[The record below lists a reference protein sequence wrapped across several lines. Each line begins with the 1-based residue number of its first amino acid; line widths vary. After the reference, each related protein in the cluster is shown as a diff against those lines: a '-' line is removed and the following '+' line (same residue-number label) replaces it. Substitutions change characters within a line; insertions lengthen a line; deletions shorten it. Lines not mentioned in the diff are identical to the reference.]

1 MQPIRPATLLPQSAF
16 GVSLRIKG
24 KGSRILLV
32 VNLTPSI
39 GVLVAGWWLP
49 RDASA
54 HGPAMD
60 QHLLLNLWIALAL
73 LALAHVILFVGVLA
87 WRRRGELPE
96 SAIWRVEYFPLA
108 ALVLLFVFLTVKAE
122 RLWAATRYTGAD
134 LAALQVE
141 ADGVQFAWYFRYPG
155 EDGFFGRTNPRLIA
169 ADEGNPLGLEPND
182 TKGHDDVVSSELVLP
197 AGREVDLRIRAQ
209 DVIHG
214 FSVPELRIKQDAVP
228 GETIHIHFKPTTAG
242 TYAILCTQLCGL
254 GHYRMNATLR
264 VLPREEFA
272 AWLDAKEAAKR

>member
-1 MQPIRPATLLPQSAF
+1 VISTS
-16 GVSLRIKG
+16 
-24 KGSRILLV
+24 
-32 VNLTPSI
+32 SI
-39 GVLVAGWWLP
+39 DALADVAGWWLP

-54 HGPAMD
+54 HGSALD
-60 QHLLLNLWIALAL
+60 QHLLLNLWVALAL
-73 LALAHVILFVGVLA
+73 LALAHVILFVGVLT
-87 WRRRGELPE
+87 WRRNSKLPE

-108 ALVLLFVFLTVKAE
+108 VLILLFIFLTVKAE
-122 RLWAATRYTGAD
+122 RLWAASRYTGAD

-155 EDGFFGRTNPRLIA
+155 ENGFFGRTDPRLIA
-169 ADEGNPLGLEPND
+169 ADEGNPLGLDPND
-182 TKGHDDVVSSELVLP
+182 TKGRDDVVSSELVLP

-214 FSVPELRIKQDAVP
+214 FSVPELRIKQDAIP
-228 GETIHIHFKPTTAG
+228 GETIHIHFTPTVAG

-264 VLPREEFA
+264 VLPREEFE
-272 AWLDAKEAAKR
+272 AWLAAREAAKR

>member
-1 MQPIRPATLLPQSAF
+1 MIPRAVCRHF
-16 GVSLRIKG
+16 VGR
-24 KGSRILLV
+24 RILLDV
-32 VNLTPSI
+32 IHSSLI
-39 GVLVAGWWLP
+39 GVVVAGRWWLP
-49 RDASA
+49 RDSSV
-54 HGPAMD
+54 HGAAMD
-60 QHLLLNLWIALAL
+60 RHLLLNLWIALAL
-73 LALAHVILFVGVLA
+73 LTVAHVILFVGVLA
-87 WRRRGELPE
+87 RRRRGELPE
-96 SAIWRVEYFPLA
+96 SARWPMEYFPLVV
-108 ALVLLFVFLTVKAE
+108 LVLVFVFLMVKAE

-155 EDGFFGRTNPRLIA
+155 DDAFFGRTSPQLVA
-169 ADEGNPLGLEPND
+169 AGEGNPLGLDPAD

-209 DVIHG
+209 DVMHG

-228 GETIHIHFKPTTAG
+228 GETIHIHFTPTVAG

-264 VLPREEFA
+264 VLPRDEFA
-272 AWLDAKEAAKR
+272 TWLDAKEARR